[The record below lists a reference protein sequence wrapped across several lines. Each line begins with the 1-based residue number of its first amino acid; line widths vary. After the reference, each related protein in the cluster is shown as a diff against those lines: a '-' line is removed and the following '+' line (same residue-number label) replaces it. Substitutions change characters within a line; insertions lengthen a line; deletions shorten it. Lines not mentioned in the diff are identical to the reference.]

1 MRTTDRA
8 GLKAAGQYAGLLLSS
23 RRRLAPLRRENDLR
37 IGMILQATIPPNDI
51 RVEKEAGTLISA
63 GHEVH
68 LLLEGAAGQP
78 DEEIWE
84 GMRLLRG
91 VRMSPAREKFHR
103 YTFNFNFRDGLWRR
117 AITDFIRS
125 RKIDALHVHDLPLV
139 GEAVRVGRAEGIPV
153 VADLHENF
161 PGGLQVWYTS
171 GLKKKTIYNFKRWS
185 RYERE
190 ILGEVDA
197 VIAVVEESKRRL
209 EGIGI
214 PGEKIYVVPNTAH
227 RKGEQA
233 PVDLGILEKYRDR
246 FVISYVGKFSTHRGL
261 DVMIGAMPGL
271 RESVPDVLLLLVGD
285 RNRPYMDYLKG
296 LVEKLGCG
304 DVVEM
309 TGWQD
314 FDRIWSYIHASDVC
328 IVPHQRN
335 PHTDTTIPHK
345 IFQYMMLGKPV
356 LVSDC
361 PPLAR
366 VIEDS
371 GGGLVFRYDDPADF
385 AAKVRQ
391 LRDDPDL
398 RARISA
404 AGREA
409 FIDRYNWES
418 TSGELLRLY
427 DSLESR
433 TGGEA

>member
-1 MRTTDRA
+1 MLT
-8 GLKAAGQYAGLLLSS
+8 S
-23 RRRLAPLRRENDLR
+23 RRFLAPPLREYDLR

-51 RVEKEAGTLISA
+51 RVEKEAGTLVRA

-68 LLLEGAAGQP
+68 LLLERAGDQSR
-78 DEEIWE
+78 EEIWE

-91 VRMSPAREKFHR
+91 VRMSPVREKFHR
-103 YTFNFNFRDGLWRR
+103 YTFNFTFRDGLWRR
-117 AITDFIRS
+117 AITSFVRD
-125 RKIDALHVHDLPLV
+125 RKIDVLHVHDLPLV
-139 GEAVRVGRAEGIPV
+139 GEAVRVGKAEGIPV

-171 GLKKKTIYNFKRWS
+171 WLKKKTIYDFKRWA

-190 ILGEVDA
+190 ILGEADA

-246 FVISYVGKFSTHRGL
+246 FVISYVGTFSTHRGL
-261 DVMIGAMPGL
+261 DVMISAMPQL
-271 RESVPDVLLLLVGD
+271 REAVPEVLLLLVGD
-285 RNRPYMDYLKG
+285 RNRPYMDYLTG
-296 LVEKLGCG
+296 LVERLGCG
-304 DVVEM
+304 DAVEF

-314 FDRIWSYIHASDVC
+314 FESIWSYIHASDVC

-345 IFQYMMLGKPV
+345 IFQYMMLGKPA

-371 GGGLVFRYDDPADF
+371 GGGLVFRYNDPSDF
-385 AAKVRQ
+385 AAKVKR
-391 LRDDPDL
+391 LHDDPGL
-398 RARISA
+398 RARVSS

-409 FIDRYNWES
+409 FLDRYNWES
-418 TSGELLRLY
+418 TSGGLLRLY
-427 DSLESR
+427 DSLAGR
-433 TGGEA
+433 TGGDV